1 MKSEK
6 VDVVEYVKECWGFE
20 VKEVSDIYEVVYYFI
35 GYVFLKLKV
44 LVNVFID
51 IFFFKDDVVKDY

>member
-51 IFFFKDDVVKDY
+51 IFFF